1 MLLLLPLLL
10 QIKVEE
16 PVPSSNFLACYVLS
30 SKRDKDRVGAFGDS
44 DSEIRVLTVKDGEGR
59 ELREAKFV
67 EILKEA
73 RHRIRSATVRGKKGV
88 FSKLC
93 DVMCGSVGCTLLT
106 KLR

>member
-1 MLLLLPLLL
+1 MACY
-10 QIKVEE
+10 
-16 PVPSSNFLACYVLS
+16 VPSS
-30 SKRDKDRVGAFGDS
+30 KRGKDRVGAFGDS

-73 RHRIRSATVRGKKGV
+73 RHRIRSATIRGTKGV
-88 FSKLC
+88 VSKLC
-93 DVMCGSVGCTLLT
+93 DVMCGCVVCTLLT

>member
-10 QIKVEE
+10 QIQVHLTFPTSK
-16 PVPSSNFLACYVLS
+16 FMACYVPS

-73 RHRIRSATVRGKKGV
+73 RHRIRSATVRGTDGV
-88 FSKLC
+88 VLYVLC
-93 DVMCGSVGCTLLT
+93 YVMCGLM
-106 KLR
+106 

>member
-16 PVPSSNFLACYVLS
+16 PVPNSNLLACYVLS

-93 DVMCGSVGCTLLT
+93 DVMCGSVGCTLQT